1 MRRFVDRGGRDRRVD
16 LLELTRR
23 PRTHREKQ
31 FDGRKS
37 FVRAIS
43 PNAPERAAGNPLP
56 STDLISCL
64 YAHLELSDAT
74 TTLATRTASARD
86 AAVE

>member
-31 FDGRKS
+31 FDGLKS
-37 FVRAIS
+37 FVRACETLRLNDDS
-43 PNAPERAAGNPLP
+43 FLLARDTVRELQVRAAP
-56 STDLISCL
+56 TVD
-64 YAHLELSDAT
+64 
-74 TTLATRTASARD
+74 
-86 AAVE
+86 

>member
-1 MRRFVDRGGRDRRVD
+1 MRRFLDRGGRDRRVD

-64 YAHLELSDAT
+64 YAHLELSRRDDYT
-74 TTLATRTASARD
+74 GDKNSVCARRCG
-86 AAVE
+86 